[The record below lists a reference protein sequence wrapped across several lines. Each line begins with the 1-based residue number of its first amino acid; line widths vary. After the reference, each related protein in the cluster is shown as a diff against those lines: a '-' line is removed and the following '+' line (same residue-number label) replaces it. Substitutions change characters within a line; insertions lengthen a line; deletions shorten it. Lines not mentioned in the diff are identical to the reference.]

1 MATDGTLGVEPE
13 PINRLSHSHTHTH
26 THTQNTPQYSLTR
39 SLKPVLAGNSPEPN

>member
-26 THTQNTPQYSLTR
+26 TKYSTVLTR